1 MNSEVR
7 KYGVLGFFGFLFF
20 LLIVKLFHLQILD
33 KKYKSISST
42 LSVVEEKVIPSRGSI
57 YDRNGKLIV
66 YNAPVYDIYLN
77 LSQFNQEDSLKVTS
91 YLDIENKYLQKK
103 ITEAKAKGF
112 YKRSYPL
119 LKGLSEEDY
128 ALLQEDL
135 YLHPSL
141 SVKTASERRYRQPN
155 AALLLGYMGEVNEND
170 IEKSKS
176 YYKVGDIKGKTGIE
190 LYHED
195 SLKGTKGIQYLLKD
209 ANNVTVGRYKD
220 GQYDVKAIPGNDLTM
235 TIDIDLQ
242 QYAEE
247 LMDGKT
253 GSVVAIDPST
263 GEILTMVSSPA
274 YNPNWLTGR
283 NRSKYYNALLTD
295 SLKPL
300 FNRAVSAQYPPG
312 STFKPLA
319 SLIGL
324 QTGSVTQGFSYPCN
338 GGYNKN
344 RGKPGCHDHSHLSSV
359 GDAIMQSC
367 NSYYAE
373 NFRRTLVND
382 KYADSKE
389 ALDDWHKY
397 MTYFGYDT
405 KFEIGVDGVKK
416 GLFPDSK
423 YYNEVVYPT
432 WSGWGPMTI
441 ISLSIGQGEMLA
453 TTLQMAQ
460 SMAVIANRGDGKE
473 PHLLKSD
480 GVNSVF
486 TGEQP
491 FDRSY
496 FDVVIDGME
505 ATFVSGT
512 ARASQIDSIAAC
524 GKTGTA
530 ENYALVDGKR
540 EQLKDHSLFV
550 SFAPKENP
558 QIAVAVIIEN
568 GGFGSTYAAPI
579 ASLVTEKYI
588 KGYIPESR
596 EYLETRMLE
605 ANLNGFDK
613 ENYLE
618 FVEAQ
623 IKRAEEREKRK
634 IDLIASK

>member
-1 MNSEVR
+1 MSDEIR
-7 KYGVLGFFGFLFF
+7 KYGVWGFFSLLFF
-20 LLIVKLFHLQILD
+20 LLILKLFHLQILD

-42 LSVVEEKVIPSRGSI
+42 LSVIEEKIIPSRGSI

-77 LSQFNQEDSLKVTS
+77 LSQFDKADSLKVS
-91 YLDIENKYLQKK
+91 EYLTIENEYLQDK
-103 ITEAKAKGF
+103 ISEAKQKGF

-135 YLHPSL
+135 YLHPAL
-141 SVKTASERRYRQPN
+141 SVKTASERRYRYPN
-155 AALLLGYMGEVNEND
+155 AALLLGYMGEVNEQD
-170 IEKSKS
+170 IEDSKE
-176 YYKVGDIKGKTGIE
+176 YYRVGELKGKTGLE
-190 LYHED
+190 YFHED

-209 ANNVTVGRYKD
+209 ASNVTVGRYKD
-220 GQYDVKAIPGNDLTM
+220 GEYDIKATPGKDITT
-235 TIDIDLQ
+235 TIDIELQ
-242 QYAEE
+242 QYAEQ
-247 LMDGKT
+247 LMYGKT
-253 GSVVAIDPST
+253 GSVVAIEPTT
-263 GEILTMVSSPA
+263 GEILAMVSSPA

-283 NRSKYYNALLTD
+283 NRSKYYNALLAD

-324 QTGSVTQGFSYPCN
+324 QTGSVTKDFRYSCN

-344 RGKPGCHDHSHLSSV
+344 RGKPGCHDHDPLKNV
-359 GDAIMQSC
+359 GDAIKQSC

-382 KYADSKE
+382 KYENSKE

-405 KFEIGVDGVKK
+405 KFDIGLEGVKK
-416 GLFPDSK
+416 GLFPNSD

-460 SMAVIANRGDGKE
+460 STAVIANWGDGKK

-480 GVNSVF
+480 DVQTIYS
-486 TGEQP
+486 GEKP
-491 FDRSY
+491 FDAKH

-505 ATFVSGT
+505 DTFLTGT
-512 ARASQIDSIAAC
+512 ARASKIDSIAAC

-530 ENYALVDGKR
+530 ENPHGD
-540 EQLKDHSLFV
+540 DHSLFV

-558 QIAVAVIIEN
+558 KIAIAVIVEN
-568 GGFGSTYAAPI
+568 GGYGSTYAAPI
-579 ASLVTEKYI
+579 ASLVTEKYL
-588 KGYIPESR
+588 KDSIPENR
-596 EYLETRMLE
+596 KYLETRMLE
-605 ANLNGFDK
+605 ANLIGFDS
-613 ENYLE
+613 ENYIE

-623 IKRAEEREKRK
+623 LKNAEEKK
-634 IDLIASK
+634 KKASNLIAAKLEEQ